1 MNGHKENPQVSLK
14 ELREKKYVQ
23 AATENLG
30 MEWYKF
36 VIYYT
41 IFFSTLSLIIETVQI
56 FTEYPWDF
64 FYTEDVIILASCS
77 LYNIG
82 LIAWLFI
89 TRHWLVRFK
98 TKGIVNYF
106 IVSYGSGIVGVLF
119 NILEYMYV
127 EDNIIIIKALV
138 ITIVLAIKFV
148 LEMKYW
154 KKRMPLFERAENK
167 TMREN
172 NNCYNESSY
181 GVIYCWKCGE
191 KNVESA
197 VYCKKCGTKVD
208 QKQEQTDL
216 RNEKR
221 IEPFPI
227 YIFEKDTGKIRKEKR
242 NVDTLKIPPQ
252 QFADNGTYYAVEE
265 TREGKKVRIYYTK
278 LNWYKQIESGI
289 DISEKNQ

>member
-1 MNGHKENPQVSLK
+1 MNVLKENLQVSLK
-14 ELREKKYVQ
+14 ELREKKYMK
-23 AATENLG
+23 ASTENLG

-41 IFFSTLSLIIETVQI
+41 IFFSILSLIIDTVQI
-56 FTEYPWDF
+56 FTEYPWEF

-82 LIAWLFI
+82 LIAWLLI

-106 IVSYGSGIVGVLF
+106 FVSYGSGIVGVLF
-119 NILEYMYV
+119 NVLEYMYV

-154 KKRMPLFERAENK
+154 KKRMHLFERAENK
-167 TMREN
+167 TMRES

-181 GVIYCWKCGE
+181 RVIYCWRCGE
-191 KNVESA
+191 KNIESA
-197 VYCKKCGTKVD
+197 VYCNKCGTKVT
-208 QKQEQTDL
+208 QKREQVEL
-216 RNEKR
+216 KNEKKT
-221 IEPFPI
+221 ETFPI
-227 YIFEKDTGKIRKEKR
+227 CIFEKDTGKFRKVKR
-242 NVDTLKIPPQ
+242 NVDTLKLPPQ

-265 TREGKKVRIYYTK
+265 TREGKKVRIYHTK
-278 LNWYKQIESGI
+278 PNWYKQIKTGI
-289 DISEKNQ
+289 DISEDNQ